1 MRFQIEQALKYPSK
15 DSKWAVKL
23 LILGA
28 TLIIPVVNVVTSIF
42 AVGYIIRF
50 LKSSIA
56 EFKGG
61 AEAKLPEW
69 DDMGKIFMEGLM
81 PWAICIIYGIVFS
94 FVLFVVRLVF
104 SWLFFPL
111 IAFIVLLVVVPVVFV
126 ALAGYCR
133 NSKLEDAFKVK
144 EIFNEVKSKWLDYI
158 IAGLI
163 SCVVSSIGFLACY
176 IGGIITLP
184 YGKII
189 GVRMMSQVYC
199 AARKEGK
206 EGKEK

>member
-28 TLIIPVVNVVTSIF
+28 TLIIPIVNVVTSIF
-42 AVGYIIRF
+42 AAGYIIRF

-81 PWAICIIYGIVFS
+81 PWVVCIMYGIVFS

-104 SWLFFPL
+104 SMLAFPL
-111 IAFIVLLVVVPVVFV
+111 IAFVLLLVMAPVVFV
-126 ALAGYCR
+126 ALAGYCQ
-133 NSKLEDAFKVK
+133 NSKFEDAFKVK

-206 EGKEK
+206 EK